1 MALLMSNRNVFN
13 SPRLES
19 SPSPAAYLPGSTNQ
33 LRTQPQDE
41 LQQINPSKRR
51 KLSLVPTTPLN
62 IMNEYSTQTQ
72 ASGNHTAKSIGL
84 RLPSPSSLLNSF
96 TSGNDSSSAQAP
108 TIPITTGLTGS
119 TGTWVGEGGAQT
131 GVAVAEYGPPHMVR
145 QNIRPSYIE
154 GYSYPNQYSHEQY
167 RPSVSLIPDASHHHH
182 HHQHQHQHQHQPVQL
197 QHQLPHQLHD
207 PTKVQLPMSTSQSY
221 SPTIAQP
228 GASGQREGPI
238 GGQVYAPPMQDP
250 QSQAHQYMPYQPL
263 QMETTNQPMQQVLQV
278 SQVPAPPLPPLPPQ
292 PQPQPPSQMPNT
304 YQMPIVQPQTD
315 LYTQTYSQ
323 GPQYYYV
330 APHQAQAPQHQ
341 GFAPQVQQEMT
352 QAQQLHYLHGGHMVP
367 GFAGVSSTFSPGMYH
382 SEPMAHLR
390 RRTKQSSTW
399 SPQEDKLLRELK
411 EVQKLGWREISTFFH
426 DRTPNACQFRWRRI
440 ISSLASLH
448 QTQSSG
454 GNGGGGSGGLDI
466 NATASNYPSGT
477 VGEGSSS
484 NIGSQTMATTSP
496 SIPSRRASVAHVN
509 MIPHTLQPFGEIS
522 PRLARSASHTP
533 ILETSEEGEEEEE
546 REEKKGKQ
554 HKINFLLN

>member
-19 SPSPAAYLPGSTNQ
+19 SPSPAAYLPGSTHQ

-41 LQQINPSKRR
+41 LQKINPSKRR

-72 ASGNHTAKSIGL
+72 ASGNHTAKKIGL

-96 TSGNDSSSAQAP
+96 TSGNDSSSAHAP
-108 TIPITTGLTGS
+108 TIPITTGLTGLTGT

-131 GVAVAEYGPPHMVR
+131 GVAVPEYGPPHMVK

-167 RPSVSLIPDASHHHH
+167 RPSVSLIPDASHHH
-182 HHQHQHQHQHQPVQL
+182 QHQQHQQQHQQQQPVQL
-197 QHQLPHQLHD
+197 QHQLQHQLHD
-207 PTKVQLPMSTSQSY
+207 PTKVQLPVSTSQSY
-221 SPTIAQP
+221 SPTMAQP

-250 QSQAHQYMPYQPL
+250 HSQTHQYMPYQPL
-263 QMETTNQPMQQVLQV
+263 QMEATNQSMQQVLQV
-278 SQVPAPPLPPLPPQ
+278 SQEPALPAPPPPPQ

-304 YQMPIVQPQTD
+304 YQMSIAQPQTD
-315 LYTQTYSQ
+315 LYTQTYPQ

-330 APHQAQAPQHQ
+330 ASHQAPAPQHQ

-367 GFAGVSSTFSPGMYH
+367 GFPGVSSTFSTGMYH

-454 GNGGGGSGGLDI
+454 GGNSGGV
-466 NATASNYPSGT
+466 ATASNDASRT
-477 VGEGSSS
+477 VGEGGRS
-484 NIGSQTMATTSP
+484 NIESQNMTTFSP
-496 SIPSRRASVAHVN
+496 SFPSRRASVAHVN
-509 MIPHTLQPFGEIS
+509 MIPHSLQPFGEIS

-533 ILETSEEGEEEEE
+533 ILETNEEGEKEEE